1 MINYRRLG
9 TGFSKTFLYA
19 HMKWGGVGRNMNA
32 IRKDDAVA
40 QMMELQESDRDGRL
54 EFRVDCWGDDRPYV
68 FIKEGNKVTFMTAN
82 GKNATRFITRD
93 EK

>member
-1 MINYRRLG
+1 MINYRLMSS
-9 TGFSKTFLYA
+9 GFSKTFLYS

-54 EFRVDCWGDDRPYV
+54 EFRVDCWGDDHPYV
-68 FIKEGNKVTFMTAN
+68 FIKEGNKVTFLTAN
-82 GKNATRFITRD
+82 GWEIVRYIKRD
-93 EK
+93 